1 MKLESNLPIYTQII
15 AWVKDQI
22 VTGKYTPGYQLPSR
36 RQLAKEWKVN
46 PNTVQKAF
54 KEMEDLGMIVTQPQ
68 RPSTI
73 TEDTR
78 LISQLKYESIDQAIE
93 NLVDVLLPMDLQL
106 EEVIQRITHAYQ
118 IKKEALKHD

>member
-1 MKLESNLPIYTQII
+1 MKLAPNLPIYTQII
-15 AWVKDQI
+15 TWVKDQI
-22 VTGKYTPGYQLPSR
+22 ITGKYTPGYQLPSR

-54 KEMEDLGMIVTQPQ
+54 KEMEDLGMIVTQAQ

-73 TEDTR
+73 TTDTQ

-93 NLVDVLLPMDLQL
+93 NLVDVLIPMDLQL
-106 EEVIQRITHAYQ
+106 EDIIQRLTHSYQ
-118 IKKEALKHD
+118 IKKEAINHD